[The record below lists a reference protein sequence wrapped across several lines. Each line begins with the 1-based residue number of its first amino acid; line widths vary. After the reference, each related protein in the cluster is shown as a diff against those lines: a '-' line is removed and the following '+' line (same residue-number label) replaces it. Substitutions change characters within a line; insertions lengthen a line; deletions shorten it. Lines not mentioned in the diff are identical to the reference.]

1 MEDKVY
7 TGTSLALSCNVFYKV
22 TVQFVT
28 VRLYI
33 LADEV

>member
-7 TGTSLALSCNVFYKV
+7 SGTSLALSCNVLNKV
-22 TVQFVT
+22 TMQFVT